1 MIAEKAK
8 ETAKQIWNFFRAA
21 GVLQAVVDGKAFRN
35 LKDLPN
41 ENWAVLSCPTAGL
54 DFDAKTLAFIDDNKD
69 GHIRIEEVLGAIDWL
84 DKRIVDIQPG
94 VSDD

>member
-21 GVLQAVVDGKAFRN
+21 GVLQAVVDGKAFKN

-41 ENWAVLSCPTAGL
+41 ENWAVLS
-54 DFDAKTLAFIDDNKD
+54 
-69 GHIRIEEVLGAIDWL
+69 
-84 DKRIVDIQPG
+84 
-94 VSDD
+94 